1 MKYHSIT
8 ILLAALLFA
17 SCSEDFLERYPLS
30 QLSPETF
37 FNNERDLALYTNS
50 FYAYLP
56 GEAAYLDDQQS
67 DNLAVTTARIQ
78 EIISGKHVVPTS
90 ASEAGWTW
98 GALRNINYFLANY
111 HKADEPQAVKDQYA
125 GLAKFFRAMFYFE
138 KVKRF
143 GDVPWYSQPLDDS
156 SEELYKAR
164 DPRSLVMDS
173 VLADVNF
180 AVAHLGTGKSTS
192 RVTRWTALAL
202 KSRICLFEGTFRKY
216 HTDLGL
222 GDANAWLEQSYQAA
236 QLLMDSGQYA
246 VYSTGSPETDYL
258 NLFSQT
264 NANTTEVIL
273 AMVYDGAEHMR
284 YHQANAVF
292 TVATLGNP
300 GMTKSLANTYLMR
313 DGSRFTDLPGYAEMT
328 FASETENRDPR
339 LKQTIR
345 TPGYIRMG
353 TSNPLVPD
361 FANARTGYQVIKYV
375 TTLNEDGNRN
385 TNDLPIFRY
394 AEVLLNFAE
403 AKAELGILTQQDVNN
418 SINLLRSRVDMPPMV
433 LATLTLDPVL
443 SDEYSHV
450 DDPIILE
457 IRRERRVEL
466 AIEGF
471 RYHDLMRWREGH
483 LLARKFRGMY
493 FPAKGSFDLDGNG
506 TMDVALVDAMPT
518 SPQQGVQYVVLGNDL
533 ELSNTNSGNLV
544 FRPNETKTFNE
555 DKHYLFP
562 LPRTERLLN
571 PNLTQNPEWE

>member
-8 ILLAALLFA
+8 LFLAALMFA
-17 SCSEDFLERYPLS
+17 SCGKDFLERFPLS

-37 FNNERDLALYTNS
+37 FNNERDLELYTNS

-56 GEAAYLDDQQS
+56 GEEAYLDDQQS
-67 DNLAVTTARIQ
+67 DNLAVTTASIQ
-78 EIISGKHVVPTS
+78 EIISGKLAVPTS

-98 GALRNINYFLANY
+98 GPLRNINYFLANY
-111 HKADEPQAVKDQYA
+111 QKADEPQAVKDQYA
-125 GLAKFFRAMFYFE
+125 GLARFFRAMFYFE

-143 GDVPWYSQPLDDS
+143 GDVPWYAHPLDDS

-192 RVTRWTALAL
+192 RITRWTALAL

-216 HTDLGL
+216 HTTLGL
-222 GDANAWLEQSYQAA
+222 DDANQWLEQAYQAA

-258 NLFSQT
+258 NLFSQS
-264 NANTTEVIL
+264 NANAKEIIL
-273 AMVYDGAEHMR
+273 AMAYDGAEHMR

-300 GMTKSLANTYLMR
+300 GMTKSLVNTYLMR
-313 DGSRFTDLPGYAEMT
+313 DGSRFTDLPGYASMM
-328 FASETENRDPR
+328 FASEVENRDPR

-345 TPGYIRMG
+345 TPGYTRTG
-353 TSNPLVPD
+353 TNVPLVPD

-403 AKAELGILTQQDVNN
+403 AKAELGTLTQEDVNK
-418 SINLLRSRVDMPPMV
+418 SINQLRNRVGMPPMV
-433 LATLTLDPVL
+433 LSALTLDPVL
-443 SDEYSHV
+443 SEQYTHV
-450 DDPIILE
+450 DDPLILE

-483 LLARKFRGMY
+483 LLARKFKGMY
-493 FPAKGSFDLDGNG
+493 FPSKGSFDLDGNG
-506 TMDVALVDAMPT
+506 TMDVALVDAMPA

-533 ELSNTNSGNLV
+533 ELADTNNGNLV
-544 FRPNETKTFNE
+544 FRPNETKIFNE
-555 DKHYLFP
+555 NKHYLFP

-571 PNLTQNPEWE
+571 PKLTQNPEWE